1 MIQVTNIISVST
13 VEVSF
18 MFRTLILWLMMIA
31 SPLLSGPMFLDSTSH
46 SGAEVKAAEAI
57 PQMERQIFELAN
69 QERAKAGVPPLKW
82 NNNLAIA
89 ARLHANEMAKR
100 NELSHQFKAEADM
113 SARLADQ
120 GARFDS
126 AAENIGLADAMEEL
140 HLGWMR
146 SPPHRANLL
155 NPRYDQMGVGIAR
168 AGDRLYATQ
177 DFAHSVA
184 KFSPDQA
191 EDEVIAAY
199 RKVRESLR
207 SLATQLSSDK
217 SLRSSACSDQT
228 SAAIPASDGSGML
241 GGRVVFNYTTSD
253 LNEIPSNLRKRLGD
267 RNVKAI
273 KVGACPRQDTAR
285 GFSSYRVITVL
296 YE

>member
-1 MIQVTNIISVST
+1 
-13 VEVSF
+13 

-31 SPLLSGPMFLDSTSH
+31 SPLLSGPMFVDSISH
-46 SGAEVKAAEAI
+46 KDAVVKAAGGI
-57 PQMERQIFELAN
+57 PQIERQIFELAN
-69 QERAKAGVPPLKW
+69 QERAKAGIPPLKW

-100 NELSHQFKAEADM
+100 NELSHQFKTEADV

-120 GARFDS
+120 GARFDA
-126 AAENIGLADAMEEL
+126 AAENIGLADAAEEL
-140 HLGWMR
+140 HLGWMH

-155 NPRYDQMGVGIAR
+155 NPRYDQVGVGIAR

-184 KFSPDQA
+184 KFSSDQA

-199 RKVRESLR
+199 RKVRENLR
-207 SLATQLSSDK
+207 LPPTQLSYDR
-217 SLRSSACSDQT
+217 SLRNSACSDKT
-228 SAAIPASDGSGML
+228 SAAIPLSDAPGML

-253 LNEIPSNLRKRLGD
+253 LKDIPSNLRKRLVD
-267 RNVKAI
+267 RNVKII
-273 KVGACPRQDTAR
+273 KVGACPREDAAR
-285 GFSSYRVITVL
+285 GFSNFRVIAVL